1 MPVTAAYLE
10 FVVDLLSPLGP
21 ISTRR
26 MFGGRGLYLH
36 STLFGFV
43 VNDTL
48 HFKVDERT
56 RRTYRAEGSGPF
68 TYQTQTGTQTLTSY
82 WRAPERL
89 FDEPDDMLAFARI
102 ACATAVRATEQK
114 LAAHQKPSAKTVSAS
129 PKSVTPPRRR
139 TNPRR

>member
-1 MPVTAAYLE
+1 MPVTAAYLD
-10 FVVDLLSPLGP
+10 FVVELLSPLGP

-26 MFGGRGLYLH
+26 MFGGRGIYLH

-43 VNDTL
+43 VDDTL
-48 HFKVDERT
+48 HFKVDDQT
-56 RRTYRAEGSGPF
+56 RRTYQAEGSGPF
-68 TYQTQTGTQTLTSY
+68 TYQTQAGTQTLTSY

-89 FDEPDDMLAFARI
+89 FDEPDEMLEFARM
-102 ACATAVRATEQK
+102 ACASSVRTTERK
-114 LAAHQKPSAKTVSAS
+114 LAAKQKPPGKTVTAS